1 MAGPSLLPLP
11 LYWIPSPRS
20 QSHQVFSLSFP
31 TFLCCSAPPYIYCT
45 STPRPTFFA
54 SSPHLLYRHA
64 SISIANR
71 HKMGKGEVEKV
82 YYNRQRRG
90 CRKQR
95 ERSFFIQLSTTH
107 DFFGERKGPPEV
119 VFQIRTSF
127 LMRELSF
134 LFLLRQFS
142 PSSSSSLFRAI

>member
-1 MAGPSLLPLP
+1 MRGDAREDSSFSLLSFLIPQLPRTNAPLFLSGGPLLATPPSLLDPFSSFP
-11 LYWIPSPRS
+11 VPPS
-20 QSHQVFSLSFP
+20 FLSLSFP
-31 TFLCCSAPPYIYCT
+31 TFLYCSAPPYIYCT

-54 SSPHLLYRHA
+54 SSPHLLFRHA

-95 ERSFFIQLSTTH
+95 ER
-107 DFFGERKGPPEV
+107 EA
-119 VFQIRTSF
+119 
-127 LMRELSF
+127 
-134 LFLLRQFS
+134 
-142 PSSSSSLFRAI
+142 SLFN